1 MADQMTAQI
10 RPALLVLAAGIALVL
25 CVACAN
31 VANLF
36 LARGADRARELA
48 VRAAL
53 GADRRR
59 LLWQLLTESFVL
71 SLAGGLL
78 GLLLGWILTRALPA
92 VAPSGFPRLD
102 AIRIDTGFVLSA
114 ALAAI
119 IVGTLSG
126 LFPALRG
133 SRVDLHAIMQAG
145 SGSRAIAGGNAG
157 SRARRALLIIEAAL
171 AVVLL
176 VGATLLGRSFE
187 RLVSVDG
194 GYDRVNVLT
203 ADVHMPPRTR
213 DAAADATAALQ
224 FNATVLERVRAL
236 PGVRAAG
243 AGSLSPFGAYLSIVG
258 FNLPGVTTADGHEV
272 TAHALQVIVTP
283 GYAEALGLHLEA
295 GRLPR
300 AEDAS
305 APVMAMLVNRT
316 FVKMYLSDGRPI
328 VGRHFLG
335 MFPRLLNRT
344 DADAEIVGVVGDMLP
359 DALDAKP
366 QPEIFLPANRDFL
379 VRQPTFVIKTAGD
392 PLAVVPLL
400 RQIVREANPN
410 AAIDR
415 IVPLADKVADSMGQ
429 PRFAALVLASFAL
442 LALILAVTGLYAVL
456 AYHVAQRRRELG
468 VRAALGATRRDLLWL
483 VLREGLL
490 VTAIGLACGIA
501 LASLLTRAMGSLLFG
516 VTPLDAVSFAGAPV
530 LLLIVSILAC
540 LIPARRA
547 ATLDPTRVLRA
558 E

>member
-1 MADQMTAQI
+1 
-10 RPALLVLAAGIALVL
+10 LL
-25 CVACAN
+25 
-31 VANLF
+31 
-36 LARGADRARELA
+36 R
-48 VRAAL
+48 
-53 GADRRR
+53 
-59 LLWQLLTESFVL
+59 QLLTESVVL
-71 SLAGGLL
+71 SFAGGLL
-78 GLLLGWILTRALPA
+78 GLLFGWILTRALPA

-102 AIRIDTGFVLSA
+102 AIHIDIGFVLSA
-114 ALAAI
+114 ALAAV

-145 SGSRAIAGGNAG
+145 SGGRSIANVG
-157 SRARRALLIIEAAL
+157 SRARRALLIVEAAL

-187 RLVSVDG
+187 RLLGVDG
-194 GYDRVNVLT
+194 GYDRVDVLT
-203 ADVHMPPRTR
+203 ADVHMPPRTG

-258 FNLPGVTTADGHEV
+258 FNLPGVMTADGHEV
-272 TAHALQVIVTP
+272 TAHALQAIVTP

-305 APVMAMLVNRT
+305 SPVIAMLVNRT
-316 FVKMYLSDGRPI
+316 FVKMYLTDGRPI

-344 DADAEIVGVVGDMLP
+344 DADAEIVGIVGDMLP
-359 DALDAKP
+359 DALEAKP

-490 VTAIGLACGIA
+490 VTTIGLACGIA
-501 LASLLTRAMGSLLFG
+501 LASLLTRAMSSLLFG
-516 VTPLDAVSFAGAPV
+516 VTPLDAVAFSAAP
-530 LLLIVSILAC
+530 LFLLIVATAAC

-547 ATLDPTRVLRA
+547 ATLDPARVLRA
-558 E
+558 D